1 MNEAGTLDN
10 TTNSGEKQLCNLAEG
25 YSFVLQ
31 SVLGV
36 LAFSTLI
43 LKRFREP
50 LLERRPFWI
59 WVADTTKQALGM
71 LEIHFVNLTLS
82 VLFRE
87 KECVSY
93 LVNFLLDSTV
103 GLLLIYI
110 LLKVISKVVRFYSIT
125 PLISGEYGEPFQF
138 HYWLAQCVIYLL
150 VMLIEKVCVGPLIL
164 FNFWSKVEAV
174 LPGNEKVKIALVI
187 FIIPFV
193 VNVVMFWIVDSILMR
208 KTLKGASDVPNVHFH
223 KSDVKYNKLKPEDSC
238 SDCEVTVQSQPAPQ
252 HRTR

>member
-1 MNEAGTLDN
+1 MNVSDSIGGKE
-10 TTNSGEKQLCNLAEG
+10 LCNLADG

-43 LKRFREP
+43 VKRCREP
-50 LLERRPFWI
+50 MLQRRPFWI

-82 VLFRE
+82 IIFRE

-93 LVNFLLDSTV
+93 LVNFLLDSTI

-110 LLKVISKVVRFYSIT
+110 LLKAVSKVVACNSIT
-125 PLISGEYGEPFQF
+125 PLFSGEYGEPFQF
-138 HYWLAQCVIYLL
+138 RYWLAQCAVYLL
-150 VMLIEKVCVGPLIL
+150 VMLVEKICVGPLIL

-174 LPGNEKVKIALVI
+174 LPGNEKVRTALVI
-187 FIIPFV
+187 FIVPFI
-193 VNVVMFWIVDSILMR
+193 VNVLMFWIVDSILMR
-208 KTLKGASDVPNVHFH
+208 QTSEDASKIPSVHYH
-223 KSDVKYNKLKPEDSC
+223 KSDAKYDKLKPEDSC
-238 SDCEVTVQSQPAPQ
+238 SDCEVTVRSQPTSSK
-252 HRTR
+252 HRTEDAR